1 MFNRAVCTSPK
12 TKSFMT
18 LVIPSAPLSLD
29 IAEYLDIAL
38 PRHVRR
44 HVDIS
49 VADRAWRPQIEDR
62 QSDWVASVAAPAL
75 KLLRSRRGDAACKA
89 FCALG
94 TGAGLDALAGIELLG
109 ADVVG
114 ITDLFPDVVDA
125 AANNVR
131 RNLLAGNSVTLH
143 AGAGDLLE
151 PLRASG
157 VAFDLIYENLP
168 NLPLADAAKVEVDKT
183 SAAFLAP
190 RSEPMPQVVR
200 DSLLALHYVALVQA
214 HDFLKPGGAVLSTIG
229 ARLPLAVLTE
239 MAEAAGHKPS
249 FLGYWWK
256 AQADAD
262 DVIGSYAQWQRQGMG
277 PFHFYP
283 IKILEA
289 AFARLDLEEAGRNAL
304 SIEASLRSYQLDAAS
319 AWSLHGKG
327 RRIGHTVAALL
338 SEPKR

>member
-1 MFNRAVCTSPK
+1 
-12 TKSFMT
+12 MT
-18 LVIPSAPLSLD
+18 VALPSASLSLD

-44 HVDIS
+44 HVDIT

-75 KLLRSRRGDAACKA
+75 KILRAKRGDAACKA

-114 ITDLFPDVVDA
+114 MTDLFPDVVDA
-125 AANNVR
+125 AADNVR
-131 RNLLAGNSVTLH
+131 RNLAAGHSVALH
-143 AGAGDLLE
+143 AGAGDLLQS
-151 PLRASG
+151 LRASG
-157 VAFDLIYENLP
+157 VRFDLIYENLP
-168 NLPLADAAKVEVDKT
+168 NLPLVDAAKVDVDTT

-190 RSEPMPQVVR
+190 RSEPMPQVAR

-214 HDFLKPGGAVLSTIG
+214 HDFLRPGGAVLSTIG

-239 MAEAAGHKPS
+239 MAEAAGHTPS

-262 DVIGSYAQWQRQGMG
+262 DVIASYAQWQRQGLG

-283 IKILEA
+283 IEILEA
-289 AFARLDLEEAGRNAL
+289 AFARLDLDEAGRNAL
-304 SIEASLRSYQLDAAS
+304 AIEDSLRSYQLDAAA
-319 AWSLHGKG
+319 AWRLHGQG

-338 SEPKR
+338 SEPKP